1 MQVYIPSWQNVFLSF
16 IRPQRFI
23 SFMGPLCFIT
33 FSSWQLKNNV
43 SNKPL
48 RSSLRINWFVEVS
61 RIGKKYHF
69 LKNRSVWL
77 DIDTLKLKK
86 IFLIIFIR
94 PTIIVLCYF
103 QLKEE
108 KEEASI
114 AQSTWPEVWGDR
126 LVLKRKLL
134 LLLLR
139 HPEESQRVRRNQ
151 LNSWDGG

>member
-23 SFMGPLCFIT
+23 SFMRPLCFIT
-33 FSSWQLKNNV
+33 FSSWQLKKNV
-43 SNKPL
+43 LNKPL

-86 IFLIIFIR
+86 NILNHFYLSNYLCVLLFSAQGR
-94 PTIIVLCYF
+94 KRRGLHRSVNLTWSLRWSSCTKKKVTITL
-103 QLKEE
+103 
-108 KEEASI
+108 AT
-114 AQSTWPEVWGDR
+114 APWG
-126 LVLKRKLL
+126 VTK
-134 LLLLR
+134 
-139 HPEESQRVRRNQ
+139 
-151 LNSWDGG
+151 GAA